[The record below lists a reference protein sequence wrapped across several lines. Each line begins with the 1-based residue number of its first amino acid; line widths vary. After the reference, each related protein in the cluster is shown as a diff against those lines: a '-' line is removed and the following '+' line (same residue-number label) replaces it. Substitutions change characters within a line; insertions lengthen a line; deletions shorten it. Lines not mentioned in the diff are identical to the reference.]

1 MRKFPSPLSLNL
13 IYLSPHHCLL
23 LCRRLLL
30 LLLHVVVAGAGDG
43 GRLEG
48 AVRVHHKADVTHHG
62 REAGDGA
69 VGAVRS

>member
-1 MRKFPSPLSLNL
+1 
-13 IYLSPHHCLL
+13 
-23 LCRRLLL
+23 
-30 LLLHVVVAGAGDG
+30 LHVVVAGAGDG